1 MHYHRLDAEADRE
14 FLARGETDPFTG
26 VAFRPSNVV
35 VMTGDGTVL
44 LRESWEALGERYE
57 GSAET
62 LAWASGDGATTAPP
76 TPEAPRTARAPLPAP
91 PRQHA
96 PPPKPMPDHVRERR
110 AKHPWLLPLL
120 GVLAVALVL
129 VVALLIASRMG
140 GPEPVEPV
148 VVEQETPDAP
158 AVFAIEE
165 GVTEGSLAEGDA
177 RGSGDRYED
186 RYAFAADSSGR
197 VLTFVLASDDFR
209 PDLVVVGPD
218 GQRYEAEAS
227 GEDGERVVVSNLRG
241 PGTFRLLVT
250 SREPAGEGDYS
261 IRVRQETPIRQ
272 LAADGRPVTATLG
285 ERSERVDG
293 FFRDTYEFPVE
304 AEREYTLTLASAVF
318 EPVPTLTGS
327 RGARIQTQKEGNAL
341 TFTPTEDGRYRLVV
355 SSREKGKRGAYTLQ
369 LRAGAKAAEEAPV
382 AARTLVPN
390 ASPARDS
397 LAAGEQKTYTFAGR
411 VGDRV
416 RVDARAL
423 GFSPSLVLVGPDGR
437 RMPGQTSD
445 ERASVSETLASE
457 GTYRVVV
464 SGGEGS
470 GLFQLSMEKS
480 EAPRAADI
488 PRLPGVDTP
497 PAPAPAPRQGEDYRP
512 QPLGGDSPE

>member
-261 IRVRQETPIRQ
+261 IRVRQETPSANSPRT
-272 LAADGRPVTATLG
+272 AA
-285 ERSERVDG
+285 RSPRRSASV
-293 FFRDTYEFPVE
+293 
-304 AEREYTLTLASAVF
+304 ASAW
-318 EPVPTLTGS
+318 T
-327 RGARIQTQKEGNAL
+327 A
-341 TFTPTEDGRYRLVV
+341 
-355 SSREKGKRGAYTLQ
+355 SSAT
-369 LRAGAKAAEEAPV
+369 
-382 AARTLVPN
+382 RT
-390 ASPARDS
+390 S
-397 LAAGEQKTYTFAGR
+397 
-411 VGDRV
+411 
-416 RVDARAL
+416 
-423 GFSPSLVLVGPDGR
+423 SPSRLSGSTRSRWHR
-437 RMPGQTSD
+437 RS
-445 ERASVSETLASE
+445 S
-457 GTYRVVV
+457 
-464 SGGEGS
+464 
-470 GLFQLSMEKS
+470 
-480 EAPRAADI
+480 
-488 PRLPGVDTP
+488 
-497 PAPAPAPRQGEDYRP
+497 
-512 QPLGGDSPE
+512 SPSRR